1 MVALMT
7 ADARVGE
14 SMKAA
19 MRGLGVACVL
29 LLFTSGIAGARMRRV
44 APVRV
49 RMVTYIGEKLEGARP
64 DFTWTVSLRG
74 KRYQLYVLNLQVLG
88 GGLTPLD
95 INAAV
100 SFYPI
105 QFQLAG
111 EKTALQRFAEAPPRQ
126 QVLITG
132 YMRLDP
138 AGRYFMLDTVD
149 AAYLPTP
156 SPTK

>member
-1 MVALMT
+1 MT
-7 ADARVGE
+7 ALVRKSMTAAR
-14 SMKAA
+14 
-19 MRGLGVACVL
+19 RGFTVACVL

-49 RMVTYIGEKLEGARP
+49 RLVTYVGEKLEGARP
-64 DFTWTVSLRG
+64 DVTWTVTYQG
-74 KRYQLYVLNLQVLG
+74 KRYQLYVLNLQVLS

-95 INAAV
+95 INSAV
-100 SFYPI
+100 SFYPV

-111 EKTALQRFAEAPPRQ
+111 EKTALQRFTAAPPRQ
-126 QVLITG
+126 QVLMTG

-149 AAYLPTP
+149 AAYLATP
-156 SPTK
+156 SPVK